1 MRPEDKKPQTPEEKR
16 DAAFKCVQHAY
27 DERTHALKL
36 SYEFSVE
43 LCRKLFAKELATVE
57 EIYEK
62 DKTEDLAKKLMIS
75 EGSPVS

>member
-16 DAAFKCVQHAY
+16 DAAESRVLHAF
-27 DERTHALKL
+27 DERLKTL
-36 SYEFSVE
+36 KTAYEFSVE
-43 LCRKLFAKELATVE
+43 LCRKLYAKELKTVE

-62 DKTEDLAKKLMIS
+62 DRTEDLAKKLMIS